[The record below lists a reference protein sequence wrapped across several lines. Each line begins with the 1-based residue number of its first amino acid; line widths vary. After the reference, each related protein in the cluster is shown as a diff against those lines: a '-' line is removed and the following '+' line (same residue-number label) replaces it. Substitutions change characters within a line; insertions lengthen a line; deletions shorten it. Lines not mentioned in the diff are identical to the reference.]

1 MCGIVG
7 YLGNRQAKQ
16 ILYEGLRRLEYRGY
30 DSAGICVISD
40 DNRLGCIRVVGNLD
54 ALGREL
60 ESADLEGG
68 VGIGHTRWATH
79 GAPTEANA
87 HPHLD
92 CNGDIGVVHNG
103 IIENFVALR
112 AELEAAG
119 HKFKSQTDTET
130 LAHLLEEYYDGDLSD
145 ALLKALRRVEGAFA
159 VVAVHRRQPGVLVA
173 ARRDSPMALGV
184 GDGEYFV
191 ASAVPAFLSETRNVL
206 FLDDNELLELDR
218 GGYNLTDLE
227 GRGITRQLVEVEWD
241 LDAAEKGGYEDFML
255 KEIFEQPKA
264 VSDTLRDKF
273 NPGNRVSFE
282 HLSMTSEQARALR
295 RIVVVACGTAFH
307 AGLLAKYLFERWV
320 SIPVEIEI
328 ASEFRYRNLVVN
340 HEDLVVAISQS
351 GETMDT
357 LGGVREANRRG
368 ARVIA
373 LVNTVGSQMTREA
386 EGVIYTHA
394 GPEIGVAATKTFA
407 TQMTAVYLLALYLGR
422 LRGAVSDEKYLSIV
436 DELRSIPS
444 KMEEVLADEALVLE
458 CATKFHECD
467 DFLFLGR
474 SVGYPIAMEGAL
486 KLKEISYVHAE
497 GYPAGEMKH
506 GPIALLDG
514 NVPVVVIA
522 TRDSVYE
529 KIISNIEEVKARS
542 APVLAVATTGDDEI
556 ADICDDVLW
565 VPPTAEMLYPL
576 LTVIPLQLLAY
587 HVAKLRGCNV
597 DQPRNLAKTV
607 TVE

>member
-7 YLGNRQAKQ
+7 YLGNRQAEQ
-16 ILYEGLRRLEYRGY
+16 ILFEGLRRLEYRGY
-30 DSAGICVISD
+30 DSAGLCIISGESK
-40 DNRLGCIRVVGNLD
+40 LGCIRAVGNLD
-54 ALGREL
+54 TLEEALTA
-60 ESADLEGG
+60 SKLEGR

-79 GAPTEANA
+79 GPPNQQNA

-92 CNGDIGVVHNG
+92 CKGDIGIVHNG
-103 IIENFVALR
+103 IIENFVQLR
-112 AELEAAG
+112 AELESSG
-119 HKFKSQTDTET
+119 HTFHSQTDSET
-130 LAHLLEEYYDGDLSD
+130 IAHLIEEYYQGDLAE
-145 ALLKALRRVEGAFA
+145 ALRKALSRVEGAFA
-159 VVAVHRRQPGVLVA
+159 VVAVHRRQPGVIAA
-173 ARRDSPMALGV
+173 ARRDSPLALGV
-184 GDGEYFV
+184 GEGEYFI
-191 ASAVPAFLSETRNVL
+191 ASAVPAFLANTRHVL
-206 FLDDNELLELDR
+206 FLEDNELLEVDH
-218 GGYNLTDLE
+218 GGYTLTDLE
-227 GRGITRQLVEVEWD
+227 GREVTRQLVEVEWD

-282 HLSMTSEQARALR
+282 QLSLTSEKARALR

-328 ASEFRYRNLVVN
+328 ASEFRYRNLVVT

-373 LVNTVGSQMTREA
+373 LVNTVGSQITREA

-394 GPEIGVAATKTFA
+394 GPEIGVAATKTFT

-422 LRGAVSDEKYLSIV
+422 LRGAISDEKYLSIV

-444 KMEEVLADEALVLE
+444 RMEEVLAGDALVLE
-458 CATKFHECD
+458 CATKFHDRE

-486 KLKEISYVHAE
+486 KLKEISYIHAE

-522 TRDSVYE
+522 PRDSVYE
-529 KIISNIEEVKARS
+529 KIISNIEEVKARG
-542 APVLAVATTGDDEI
+542 APVLAVATVGDREI
-556 ADICDDVLW
+556 ERICDEVVW
-565 VPPTAEMLYPL
+565 VPETKEMLYPM
-576 LTVIPLQLLAY
+576 LTVLPLQLLAY

>member
-7 YLGNRQAKQ
+7 YLGERQAEQ
-16 ILYEGLRRLEYRGY
+16 ILYDGLRRLEYRGY
-30 DSAGICVISD
+30 DSAGMCVISPE
-40 DNRLGCIRVVGNLD
+40 RELTCIRAVGNLD

-60 ESADLEGG
+60 ENFDLHGSI
-68 VGIGHTRWATH
+68 GIGHTRWATH
-79 GAPTEANA
+79 GAPTRINA

-92 CNGDIGVVHNG
+92 CKNDVAVVHNG
-103 IIENFVALR
+103 IIENFVQLR
-112 AELEAAG
+112 AELIASG
-119 HKFKSQTDTET
+119 HEFRSQTDTET
-130 LAHLLEEYYDGDLSD
+130 IAHLIEENYTGDLAQ
-145 ALLKALRRVEGAFA
+145 ALCTALKRVEGAFA
-159 VVAVHRRQPGVLVA
+159 IVAIHRDQPGVLVA
-173 ARRDSPMALGV
+173 ARRDSPLALGV

-191 ASAVPAFLSETRNVL
+191 ASAVPAFLSQTRSVL
-206 FLDDNELLELDR
+206 FLEDNELLEVDR
-218 GGYNLTDLE
+218 GGYNLTYLD
-227 GRGITRQLVEVEWD
+227 GRLVTRQLAEIDWD

-255 KEIFEQPKA
+255 KEIFEQPQA
-264 VSDTLRDKF
+264 VADTLRDKF
-273 NPGNRVSFE
+273 NPGNRVSFDQ
-282 HLSMTSEQARALR
+282 LSLTSEQARNLR
-295 RIVVVACGTAFH
+295 RVAVVACGTAFH

-357 LGGVREANRRG
+357 LAGVREAEKRG

-373 LVNTVGSQMTREA
+373 VTNTIGSQMTREA

-407 TQMTAVYLLALYLGR
+407 AQMTAMYLLALYLGR
-422 LRGAVSDEKYLSIV
+422 LRGAISDERYSSIV
-436 DELRSIPS
+436 ADLRAIPS
-444 KMEEVLADEALVLE
+444 KIEEVLASESRVLE
-458 CATKFHECD
+458 CARKYHRCD

-474 SVGYPIAMEGAL
+474 SVGYPVAMEGAL
-486 KLKEISYVHAE
+486 KLKEISYIHAE

-514 NVPVVVIA
+514 GVPVVVIA

-529 KIISNIEEVKARS
+529 KMISNIEEVKARG
-542 APVLAVATTGDDEI
+542 APVLAVATLGDEEI
-556 ADICDDVLW
+556 ADIADDVIW
-565 VPPTAEMLYPL
+565 VPETREMLYPL
-576 LTVIPLQLLAY
+576 LTVVPLQMLAY

>member
-7 YLGNRQAKQ
+7 YLGDRQAEQ

-30 DSAGICVISD
+30 DSAGMCVISPEKE
-40 DNRLGCIRVVGNLD
+40 LTCIRVVGNLD

-60 ESADLEGG
+60 ENVDLNGN

-79 GAPTEANA
+79 GAPTRINA

-92 CNGDIGVVHNG
+92 CKNDVAVVHNG
-103 IIENFVALR
+103 IIENFVQLR
-112 AELEAAG
+112 AELIASG
-119 HKFKSQTDTET
+119 HEFRSQTDTET
-130 LAHLLEEYYDGDLSD
+130 IAHLIEEHYTDDLAQ
-145 ALLKALRRVEGAFA
+145 ALCTALKRVDGAFA
-159 VVAVHRRQPGVLVA
+159 IVAVHRDQPGVLVA
-173 ARRDSPMALGV
+173 ARRDSPLVLGV

-191 ASAVPAFLSETRNVL
+191 ASAVPAFLSQTRSVL
-206 FLDDNELLELDR
+206 FLEDNELLEVDH
-218 GGYNLTDLE
+218 GGYNLTDLD
-227 GRGITRQLVEVEWD
+227 GHRMTRQLAEVEWD

-255 KEIFEQPKA
+255 KEIFEQPQA
-264 VSDTLRDKF
+264 VADTLRDKF
-273 NPGNRVSFE
+273 NKGNRVSFDQ
-282 HLSMTSEQARALR
+282 LSLTSEQARNLR
-295 RIVVVACGTAFH
+295 RVAVVACGTAFH

-357 LGGVREANRRG
+357 LAGVREAERRG

-373 LVNTVGSQMTREA
+373 VTNTVGSQITREA

-407 TQMTAVYLLALYLGR
+407 TQMTAMYLLALYLGR
-422 LRGAVSDEKYLSIV
+422 LRGAISDERYSSIV
-436 DELRSIPS
+436 ADLKSIPS
-444 KMEEVLADEALVLE
+444 KIEEVLASESSVRE
-458 CATKFHECD
+458 CAHKYHTCD

-474 SVGYPIAMEGAL
+474 SVGYPVAMEGAL
-486 KLKEISYVHAE
+486 KLKEISYINAE

-514 NVPVVVIA
+514 GVPVVVIA

-529 KIISNIEEVKARS
+529 KMISNIEEVKARG
-542 APVLAVATTGDDEI
+542 APVLAVATRGDEEIGNI
-556 ADICDDVLW
+556 ADDVIW
-565 VPPTAEMLYPL
+565 VPETREMLYPL
-576 LTVIPLQLLAY
+576 LTVVPLQMLAY

>member
-7 YLGNRQAKQ
+7 YLGNRQAER
-16 ILYEGLRRLEYRGY
+16 ILFEGLRRLEYRGY
-30 DSAGICVISD
+30 DSAGLCIVSGESK
-40 DNRLGCIRVVGNLD
+40 LGCIRVVGNLD
-54 ALGREL
+54 ALEEALAASKFEGR
-60 ESADLEGG
+60 

-79 GAPTEANA
+79 GPPNEQNA

-92 CNGDIGVVHNG
+92 CKGDIGIVHNG
-103 IIENFVALR
+103 IIENFVKLR
-112 AELEAAG
+112 AELESSG
-119 HKFKSQTDTET
+119 HQFRSQTDSET
-130 LAHLLEEYYDGDLSD
+130 IAHLIEEYYQGDL
-145 ALLKALRRVEGAFA
+145 AEALRRALGRVEGAFA
-159 VVAVHRRQPGVLVA
+159 VVAVHRQQPGVIAA
-173 ARRDSPMALGV
+173 ARRDSPLVLGV
-184 GDGEYFV
+184 GEGEYFI
-191 ASAVPAFLSETRNVL
+191 ASAVPAFLANTRHVL
-206 FLDDNELLELDR
+206 FLEDNELLEVDH
-218 GGYNLTDLE
+218 GGYTLTDLE
-227 GRGITRQLVEVEWD
+227 GQGVTRQLVEVAWD

-273 NPGNRVSFE
+273 DLSGEVRFE
-282 HLSMTSEQARALR
+282 ELSLSLEQAKNLR
-295 RIVVVACGTAFH
+295 RIVVVACGTAYH
-307 AGLLAKYLFERWV
+307 AGLLAKYLFERWA
-320 SIPVEIEI
+320 SLPVEIEI

-357 LGGVREANRRG
+357 LAGVREANRRG

-373 LVNTVGSQMTREA
+373 VVNTVGSQMTREA

-407 TQMTAVYLLALYLGR
+407 AQMTAVYALAMYLGR
-422 LRGAVSDEKYLSIV
+422 MRGAVSDEKYESTIE
-436 DELRSIPS
+436 ELKGIPA
-444 KMEEVLADEALVLE
+444 KMGEVLDGQAAVVA
-458 CATKFHECD
+458 CAEKYYDRE

-486 KLKEISYVHAE
+486 KLKEISYIHAE

-514 NVPVVVIA
+514 NVPVVVLA
-522 TRDSVYE
+522 PRDSVYE
-529 KIISNIEEVKARS
+529 KIISNIEEVKARR
-542 APVLAVATTGDDEI
+542 APVLAVATVGDSEI
-556 ADICDDVLW
+556 EQICDDVVW
-565 VPPTAEMLYPL
+565 VPETREMLYPM
-576 LTVIPLQLLAY
+576 LTVLPLQLLAY

>member
-7 YLGNRQAKQ
+7 YLGDRQAEQ

-30 DSAGICVISD
+30 DSAGMCVISPEKE
-40 DNRLGCIRVVGNLD
+40 LTCIRVVGNLD

-60 ESADLEGG
+60 ENVDLNGN

-79 GAPTEANA
+79 GAPTRINA

-92 CNGDIGVVHNG
+92 CKNDVAVVHNG
-103 IIENFVALR
+103 IIENFVQLR
-112 AELEAAG
+112 AELIASG
-119 HKFKSQTDTET
+119 HEFRSQTDTET
-130 LAHLLEEYYDGDLSD
+130 IAHLIEEHYTDDLAQ
-145 ALLKALRRVEGAFA
+145 ALCTALKRVDGAFA
-159 VVAVHRRQPGVLVA
+159 IVAVHRDQPGVLVA
-173 ARRDSPMALGV
+173 ARRDSPLVLGV

-191 ASAVPAFLSETRNVL
+191 ASAVPAFLSQTRSVL
-206 FLDDNELLELDR
+206 FLEDNELLEVDH
-218 GGYNLTDLE
+218 GGYNLTDLD
-227 GRGITRQLVEVEWD
+227 GHRMTRQLAEVEWD

-255 KEIFEQPKA
+255 KEIFEQPQA
-264 VSDTLRDKF
+264 VADTLRDKF
-273 NPGNRVSFE
+273 NKGNRVSFDQ
-282 HLSMTSEQARALR
+282 LSLTSEQARNLR
-295 RIVVVACGTAFH
+295 RVAVVACGTAFH

-357 LGGVREANRRG
+357 LAGVREAERRG

-373 LVNTVGSQMTREA
+373 VTNTVGSQITREA

-407 TQMTAVYLLALYLGR
+407 TQMTAMYLLALYLGR
-422 LRGAVSDEKYLSIV
+422 LRGAISDERYSSIV
-436 DELRSIPS
+436 ADLKSIPS
-444 KMEEVLADEALVLE
+444 KIEEVLASESSVRE
-458 CATKFHECD
+458 CAHKYHTCD

-474 SVGYPIAMEGAL
+474 SVGYPVAMEGAL
-486 KLKEISYVHAE
+486 KLKEISYIHAE

-514 NVPVVVIA
+514 GVPVVVIA

-529 KIISNIEEVKARS
+529 KMISNIEEVKARG
-542 APVLAVATTGDDEI
+542 APVLAVATRGDEEIGNI
-556 ADICDDVLW
+556 ADDVIW
-565 VPPTAEMLYPL
+565 VPETREMLYPL
-576 LTVIPLQLLAY
+576 LTVVPLQMLAY